1 MHRKTIGF
9 SAAAVIAAIL
19 GPMGRFAA
27 PGGVHRVT
35 SDSKRGRQMTSRKT
49 KVSSRRPHIGKKEQ
63 ERAKRFY
70 MVDTFPSGAKRS
82 APTMQQMSK
91 RQYEAQLA
99 QKAA

>member
-63 ERAKRFY
+63 ERAKR
-70 MVDTFPSGAKRS
+70 S